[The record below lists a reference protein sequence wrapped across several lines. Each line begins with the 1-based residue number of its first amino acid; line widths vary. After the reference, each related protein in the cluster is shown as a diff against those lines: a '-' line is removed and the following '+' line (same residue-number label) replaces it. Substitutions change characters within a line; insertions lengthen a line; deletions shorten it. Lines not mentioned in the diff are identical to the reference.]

1 MEFTIFSKKTQKGAY
16 LMDDQKEVRTKTPA
30 IIVILLL
37 ILVFGIAYLC
47 FSDFREKNST
57 EIIDSTRSVL
67 LVQFAYGDDNPE
79 YSDTTQVRNAMDSG
93 GMIIIDVTDADS
105 ITESMGSLW
114 QSYGA
119 SNADGY
125 YYLYGAV
132 LNYIASHGWNLV
144 QGPSTGLSMIF
155 YFSR

>member
-1 MEFTIFSKKTQKGAY
+1 
-16 LMDDQKEVRTKTPA
+16 MDDQKEVRTKTPA

-67 LVQFAYGDDNPE
+67 LVQFADGDDNPE

-93 GMIIIDVTDADS
+93 GMIIIDVTML
-105 ITESMGSLW
+105 TPLR
-114 QSYGA
+114 
-119 SNADGY
+119 N
-125 YYLYGAV
+125 
-132 LNYIASHGWNLV
+132 H
-144 QGPSTGLSMIF
+144 GLSLAIIRRLKCRWLLLPLWGCLELYCKSWLEPCPGTKHRIVNDF
-155 YFSR
+155 LFFKVRASFLIL